1 MKNPKVEFY
10 FEKADKWREEFLKLR
25 EIILQT
31 GLVEELKWGVPCYT
45 LNKANV
51 VLIHGFKE
59 YCALLFHKGA
69 LLADPAQILIQ
80 QTEHVQAARQIRFT
94 SLLQIIERESTLKT
108 YLESAIEIEKSG
120 KKVPMKKTSE
130 YAVPEEF
137 QKCLDE
143 MDDLRKAFEKL
154 TPGRQR
160 GYLYHFS
167 QPKLAKTREARIETA
182 IPKIL
187 NGKGID
193 D

>member
-94 SLLQIIERESTLKT
+94 SLLQINERENTLKT
-108 YLESAIEIEKSG
+108 YLRQPSKSRSPEKR
-120 KKVPMKKTSE
+120 
-130 YAVPEEF
+130 F
-137 QKCLDE
+137 L
-143 MDDLRKAFEKL
+143 
-154 TPGRQR
+154 
-160 GYLYHFS
+160 
-167 QPKLAKTREARIETA
+167 
-182 IPKIL
+182 
-187 NGKGID
+187 
-193 D
+193 